1 MFQKK
6 IPLRGP
12 WPYWGIESRYDCN
25 FMRLKLMF
33 DSKAC
38 VSTFICVLPLLSS
51 ASIWGAPIAH
61 LIKQHTVH
69 KPTVKNRFKPS
80 NCPPI
85 DKEMKQTLHG
95 NLSKKKQQN
104 FGRKFLKDFG
114 GKKKLENWKKLYLHQ
129 TAYCKRRYCSKSSV
143 CFGRGMRFWGRIF
156 HIYFSMQLK
165 WGRFTLRTNKASLFW
180 RRV

>member
-6 IPLRGP
+6 IPLRGH

-114 GKKKLENWKKLYLHQ
+114 GKKNLKIERNFTCTKPRIVSAGIVQRVQYALEGGWGSEVESSIFISQ
-129 TAYCKRRYCSKSSV
+129 CSSSEV
-143 CFGRGMRFWGRIF
+143 DSR
-156 HIYFSMQLK
+156 
-165 WGRFTLRTNKASLFW
+165 
-180 RRV
+180 